1 MNEKGY
7 FLSAAEAQR
16 IHDLRDSGMTLGEI
30 AETMGRSAGTV
41 SRCLNDKAGEKR
53 MRICPKCGAK
63 VPAEGKFCMMCGAP
77 MLTKNQLAGVNL
89 LKVRNESIKFLP
101 ESMRNAADEAMMEA
115 VKILQEGM

>member
-16 IHDLRDSGMTLGEI
+16 IHDLRDSGMAMGEI
-30 AETMGRSAGTV
+30 AETVGRSAGTV
-41 SRCLNDKAGEKR
+41 SRCLNDRGGEQR

-63 VPAEGKFCMMCGAP
+63 VPAEGKFCMMCGAQ